1 MLDGL
6 GHTRLLLDSSGN
18 ITDRYSYDAWGN
30 PIEQVGTTFNPFR
43 WNAAYGYQW
52 TPAIGLYHVGAREYD
67 PRTARWLQ
75 KDPID
80 AASGDP
86 NLYRYCGN
94 DPVNQVDPD
103 GTDCDYRR
111 VLDLAGFIPG
121 IGDVAD
127 AINAV
132 SYALEGDWVN
142 AGISAASVVG
152 ADWLKAGRLARRVV
166 QEVVEGSAE
175 QAAKREAKNALQE
188 QGKKQV
194 SNSRKEFEKVRRE
207 YWKREAR
214 ENPDKYSPEDLERMR
229 QGKAPI
235 RDGES
240 MHLNHKKPLSE
251 GGTNCL
257 ENLEPMPFTTHMEMH
272 KQQGDFSRWGKKGA
286 EAKRK
291 R

>member
-1 MLDGL
+1 M
-6 GHTRLLLDSSGN
+6 
-18 ITDRYSYDAWGN
+18 
-30 PIEQVGTTFNPFR
+30 
-43 WNAAYGYQW
+43 
-52 TPAIGLYHVGAREYD
+52 YHVGAREYD

-75 KDPID
+75 RDPID

-127 AINAV
+127 AINAIG
-132 SYALEGDWVN
+132 YALEGDWVN

-152 ADWLKAGRLARRVV
+152 ADWLKAGRLAKRVV
-166 QEVVEGSAE
+166 QEVVEEGAE
-175 QAAKREAKNALQE
+175 QVAKREAKNALQE
-188 QGKKQV
+188 QGKKQA
-194 SNSRKEFEKVRRE
+194 SNSRKEFRKAREE
-207 YWKREAR
+207 YWKREAQ

-235 RDGES
+235 RDGEPV
-240 MHLNHKKPLSE
+240 HLHHKKPLSE
-251 GGTNCL
+251 GGPNCP
-257 ENLEPMPFTTHMEMH
+257 ENLEPMTGKQHRERH
-272 KQQGDFSRWGKKGA
+272 KQQGDFSRWGKRGL
-286 EAKRK
+286 EERRK
-291 R
+291 RR